1 MAKKKTPA
9 GSERRRY
16 PRAKEEAGLLYQ
28 KPKGSEIEDSITKDI
43 SGGGVCFET
52 EIYVPPATVMEI
64 QINKP
69 IGGLRATLPMRI
81 NAKVIWIRQAET
93 GRYKMGLEFIDIKEV
108 HREEITKNVQDQLKR
123 GLGV

>member
-1 MAKKKTPA
+1 MAKKTRAK
-9 GSERRRY
+9 SERRRY
-16 PRAKEEAGLLYQ
+16 PRAKEEARLLYQ
-28 KPKGSEIEDSITKDI
+28 KPKGLQIENSITENI

-69 IGGLRATLPMRI
+69 IAGLRATLPMRI

-93 GRYKMGLEFIDIKEV
+93 GRYKMGLEFIGIKEI
-108 HREEITKNVQDQLKR
+108 HREEITKNVEEQLKR

>member
-1 MAKKKTPA
+1 MVRKKPA
-9 GSERRRY
+9 ASDRRKY
-16 PRAKEEAGLLYQ
+16 PRAKEEARLLYQ
-28 KPKGSEIEDSITKDI
+28 EPKGLQVENSVTKNI

-69 IGGLRATLPMRI
+69 IAGLRATLPMRI

-93 GRYKMGLEFIDIKEV
+93 GKYKIGLKFIAIKEV
-108 HREEITKNVQDQLKR
+108 HREEIAKNVQEQLKR